1 MATWQFSLT
10 VIPRDFLGNI
20 DTPWE
25 KVNVDE
31 KAINQLARIFPPSE
45 SWSPNSR
52 IFGIKDGTCISVW
65 SENGKPLDIIV
76 RLDMRSVQLSDIH
89 AILEFVNL
97 IDGQFQDEGG
107 HQIKPVLQALLT
119 AMEASPA
126 HQFVK
131 DPAEFF
137 SSIRSRRAS
146 EDT

>member
-10 VIPRDFLGNI
+10 VIPRGFRGNI
-20 DTPWE
+20 DKPWE
-25 KVNVDE
+25 DVDIDE
-31 KAINQLARIFPPSE
+31 QAIKRLTRIFPLSE

-52 IFGIKDGTCISVW
+52 VFGIEDGTCISIW

-89 AILEFVNL
+89 AILEFVNSV
-97 IDGQFQDEGG
+97 DGLFQDEGG
-107 HQIKPVLQALLT
+107 HEIKPVMQTLLT

-137 SSIRSRRAS
+137 STIRSSRAPN
-146 EDT
+146 ET